1 MPISNICVG
10 VILFLCIMVV
20 TFMFGWLSAFI
31 CDDDDMTTFWAWVTT
46 SVCLAVCLVIIFVQ
60 NNII

>member
-1 MPISNICVG
+1 MIISNICVG
-10 VILFLCIMVV
+10 VVLFLCIMVV

>member
-1 MPISNICVG
+1 MIVSNICVG
-10 VILFLCIMVV
+10 VVLFLCIMVV

>member
-1 MPISNICVG
+1 MMISNICVG
-10 VILFLCIMVV
+10 VVLFLCIMVV

-31 CDDDDMTTFWAWVTT
+31 CDDDMTMFWAWVTT

>member
-1 MPISNICVG
+1 MTISNICVG
-10 VILFLCIMVV
+10 VVLFLCIMVV

-31 CDDDDMTTFWAWVTT
+31 CDDDDTTTFWAWVTT

>member
-10 VILFLCIMVV
+10 VVLFLCIMVV

-46 SVCLAVCLVIIFVQ
+46 SVCLAACLVIIFVQ

>member
-10 VILFLCIMVV
+10 VVLFLFIMVV

-31 CDDDDMTTFWAWVTT
+31 YDDDDMTTFWAWVTT

>member
-10 VILFLCIMVV
+10 VVLFLCIMVV

-60 NNII
+60 NSII

>member
-10 VILFLCIMVV
+10 VVLFLCIMVV